1 MRKEFDASRGFTW
14 VDPTLTH
21 ADVRTETRR
30 RFEPLRDEQLKAL
43 MIQVARLSEV
53 AGLGLA
59 PAFAEALEVR
69 EAILSDHARR
79 KASAEP
85 DGAVTASRAPHDG

>member
-1 MRKEFDASRGFTW
+1 MRKQYDATRGFTW

-21 ADVRTETRR
+21 ADVRTDTRK

-43 MIQVARLSEV
+43 MIQVAHLSKA
-53 AGLGLA
+53 AGLELD

-69 EAILSDHARR
+69 ESILSDHARR

-85 DGAVTASRAPHDG
+85 DGDASATRAPHDG